1 MPKKVVTMSADDDK
15 LAAIR
20 QKIDTI
26 DSQIHSLLSQ
36 RAACAMDVAKI
47 KLAAVENH
55 AEAAVFYRPE
65 REAQV
70 LRAVI
75 ERNDGI
81 LPGAAVAHIFR
92 EIMSACLALEK
103 PLNVGYLGPKGTFT
117 QAAAFK
123 QFGHAAN
130 AIPYSSVDRIFKAV
144 ESGEC
149 SYGVVPIENSTEG
162 VVNHSLDCLSASPL
176 SICGEVEIPIAL
188 HLLAGIDSSVS
199 IPTKICAHQQ
209 ALAQA
214 RQWLDKHY
222 PNIERVA
229 VASNGEA
236 AQMAAAQPDIWAIAG
251 DLAVSEY
258 GLRKVASNI
267 EDRASNT
274 TRFFVISGQ
283 RVMPSGR
290 DKTCL
295 MVSARNEPGALFN
308 LLKPFNEHHINM
320 TRLVTRPSRTE
331 NWAYAFFMEFEGH
344 QDDSLIAAIIEQL
357 EANSYAIKRLG
368 SFPSAVF

>member
-1 MPKKVVTMSADDDK
+1 MSADDDK
-15 LAAIR
+15 LAVIR
-20 QKIDTI
+20 SKIDTI
-26 DSQIHSLLSQ
+26 DAHIHQLLSE

-47 KLAAVENH
+47 KLAAVDNQ

-81 LPGAAVAHIFR
+81 LPGEAVAHIFR

-103 PLNVGYLGPKGTFT
+103 PLNVAYLGPKGTFT

-130 AIPYSSVDRIFKAV
+130 AMPYSSIDRVFKAV

-162 VVNHSLDCLSASPL
+162 VVNQSLDCLSASPL
-176 SICGEVEIPIAL
+176 SICGEVEIPISL
-188 HLLAGIDSSVS
+188 HLLASPSAQAKE
-199 IPTKICAHQQ
+199 PEKICAHQQ

-214 RQWLDKHY
+214 RQWLDRHH
-222 PNIERVA
+222 PSVERVA

-236 AQMAAAQPDIWAIAG
+236 AQMAAADTHVWAVAG
-251 DLAVSEY
+251 DLAATEY
-258 GLRKVASNI
+258 GLQKRVANI
-267 EDRASNT
+267 EDRASNS
-274 TRFFVISGQ
+274 TRFFVISAQ
-283 RVMPSGR
+283 RVLASGH

-308 LLKPFNEHHINM
+308 LLKPFNDHQINM

-344 QDDSLIAAIIEQL
+344 QDDQLIADIIEQL
-357 EANSYAIKRLG
+357 EAKSYAIKRLG
-368 SFPSAVF
+368 SFPAAVF